1 MSIDRN
7 KYLGEV
13 LHTHKLRHIEE
24 FVKKVKDK
32 RDEIKEV
39 MSEHYGE
46 KKYTAFNSGSM
57 AKHTATNIKFDMDVV
72 EPFKHDAFDTLQNM
86 FDDVYNTL
94 TEKYGSVVRKQKVSI
109 VLEFPKEDGDELP
122 IQIDVVPGRELSD
135 DDYTETKDLNLCFN
149 EDLWGFKKGTC
160 TKTNISKQIEH
171 ISGKNTERKVIRLLK
186 IWKKHKDKDYKSFLL
201 ELITIKALNG
211 KDSGGLWEDLKV
223 TMEYIRDNITKDSF
237 HL

>member
-13 LHTHKLRHIEE
+13 LHTHKLRHIEK

-39 MSEHYGE
+39 MSDHYGD

-72 EPFKHDAFDTLQNM
+72 EPFKHNAFDTLQNM

-94 TEKYGSVVRKQKVSI
+94 GMLVNQS
-109 VLEFPKEDGDELP
+109 
-122 IQIDVVPGRELSD
+122 
-135 DDYTETKDLNLCFN
+135 
-149 EDLWGFKKGTC
+149 
-160 TKTNISKQIEH
+160 KT
-171 ISGKNTERKVIRLLK
+171 T
-186 IWKKHKDKDYKSFLL
+186 
-201 ELITIKALNG
+201 
-211 KDSGGLWEDLKV
+211 
-223 TMEYIRDNITKDSF
+223 
-237 HL
+237 